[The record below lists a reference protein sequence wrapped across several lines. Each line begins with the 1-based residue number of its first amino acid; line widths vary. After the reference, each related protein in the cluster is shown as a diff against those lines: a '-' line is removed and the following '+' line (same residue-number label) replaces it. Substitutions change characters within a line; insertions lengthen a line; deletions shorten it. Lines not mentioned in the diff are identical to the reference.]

1 MILHIMCIFSWM
13 EMFNFAA
20 FFYCKLLVL
29 HTKFLQIKNSDKKS
43 VVFTKQLHVIFLL
56 IGLLEN
62 MCPICSR
69 KRNWSDQPSG
79 GGWLAGLVYK
89 PLYISAGDVSKPN
102 RHVFGF
108 PTISSWYLMVT
119 TGDWITSLTPSP
131 SPSPSKKLYKLFFSD
146 QRSSI
151 RAHILN
157 TFVKLK
163 ACQN

>member
-1 MILHIMCIFSWM
+1 
-13 EMFNFAA
+13 MFNFAA

-62 MCPICSR
+62 MCMICSR

-89 PLYISAGDVSKPN
+89 PFYISLLVMCPDQTGMFL
-102 RHVFGF
+102 VFQQ
-108 PTISSWYLMVT
+108 
-119 TGDWITSLTPSP
+119 SP
-131 SPSPSKKLYKLFFSD
+131 VG
-146 QRSSI
+146 I
-151 RAHILN
+151 
-157 TFVKLK
+157 
-163 ACQN
+163 

>member
-1 MILHIMCIFSWM
+1 MCIFSWM

-62 MCPICSR
+62 MCMICSR

-79 GGWLAGLVYK
+79 GGWLAGWPGLQTF
-89 PLYISAGDVSKPN
+89 LYISAGDVSRPN

-119 TGDWITSLTPSP
+119 TGDWITSLTLLPL
-131 SPSPSKKLYKLFFSD
+131 SPSKKVYKLFFSD

-157 TFVKLK
+157 TF
-163 ACQN
+163 